1 MPDTKHERPKPPLP
15 SGNKLDRAGS
25 VRTTLQVYLP
35 NGEFRAVKY
44 GESSDLKV
52 FSSQQSVCFCHFLL
66 PESR

>member
-1 MPDTKHERPKPPLP
+1 MPETKDDPPKPPVP
-15 SGNKLDRAGS
+15 TSNRLDRSGS

-52 FSSQQSVCFCHFLL
+52 SFPQLDFT
-66 PESR
+66 